1 MNIKPLD
8 DKVTV
13 SAQIALADIE
23 ELARRGY
30 HTVICNRPDGED
42 PGQPPF
48 EEIAAAARAAGME
61 AVFQPVT
68 SATMG
73 AEPARQ
79 FADAVAGSPGQVIAY
94 CRTGTRC
101 TMLWTISGVL
111 EGKPK
116 EELREAAARA
126 GYDMTNLLQSIPG

>member
-1 MNIKPLD
+1 MNIKILD
-8 DKVTV
+8 DKVSV
-13 SAQIALADIE
+13 SAQIALADID

-30 HTVICNRPDGED
+30 RTLICNRPDGED
-42 PGQPPF
+42 AGQPAF
-48 EEIAAAARAAGME
+48 EELAAAARAAGME

-73 AEPARQ
+73 VEPARQ
-79 FADAVAGSPGQVIAY
+79 FAEAVAKSDGPVFAY

-101 TMLWTISGVL
+101 TMLWTISGVMA
-111 EGKPK
+111 GKPK

-126 GYDMTNLLQSIPG
+126 GYDMTNLLQSLPG